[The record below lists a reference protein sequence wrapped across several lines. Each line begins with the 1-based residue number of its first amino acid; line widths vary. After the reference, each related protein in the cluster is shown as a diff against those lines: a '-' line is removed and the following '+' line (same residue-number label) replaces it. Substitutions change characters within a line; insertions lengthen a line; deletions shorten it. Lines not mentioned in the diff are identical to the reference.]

1 MAPRTTRSDR
11 DNEGVAAGGR
21 VAQQQDSSPW
31 RARAR
36 DDTPDETV
44 LLLATSR
51 SSALAVPSRPAQ
63 LHARRGDASASS
75 VRAGALVEP
84 EPSSPAG
91 LLDLPNGVLWAV
103 LGHLGARSLC
113 RVACACRCLREE
125 VDDPTLPAWANIEA
139 VECTQ
144 VRARRRSSATPA
156 CLK

>member
-1 MAPRTTRSDR
+1 M
-11 DNEGVAAGGR
+11 
-21 VAQQQDSSPW
+21 
-31 RARAR
+31 
-36 DDTPDETV
+36 
-44 LLLATSR
+44 
-51 SSALAVPSRPAQ
+51 
-63 LHARRGDASASS
+63 
-75 VRAGALVEP
+75 EP